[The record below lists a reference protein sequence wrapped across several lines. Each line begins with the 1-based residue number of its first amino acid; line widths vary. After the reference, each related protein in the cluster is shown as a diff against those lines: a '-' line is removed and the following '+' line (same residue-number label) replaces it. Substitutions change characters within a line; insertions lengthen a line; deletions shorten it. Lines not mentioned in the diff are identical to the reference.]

1 MPNIMMDFKRSLQLL
16 SPEEQL
22 YEINY
27 LISDIGKSNNESEN
41 VNKKFC
47 ILKELRTLK
56 KKIMFNHK
64 EYWHYEEPFHFH

>member
-1 MPNIMMDFKRSLQLL
+1 MMDFKRSLQLL

-27 LISDIGKSNNESEN
+27 LISDISKSNNEGEN
-41 VNKKFC
+41 VNKNFC

-56 KKIMFNHK
+56 KK
-64 EYWHYEEPFHFH
+64 

>member
-1 MPNIMMDFKRSLQLL
+1 MMDFKRFFQLL

-27 LISDIGKSNNESEN
+27 LISDVSKSNNKGEN
-41 VNKKFC
+41 ANKKFG

-56 KKIMFNHK
+56 KKTMFNQK
-64 EYWHYEEPFHFH
+64 EHWHYEEPFYFH

>member
-27 LISDIGKSNNESEN
+27 LISDIGKSNNKGEN

-47 ILKELRTLK
+47 ILKKLRTLK

-64 EYWHYEEPFHFH
+64 EHWHYEEPFYFH